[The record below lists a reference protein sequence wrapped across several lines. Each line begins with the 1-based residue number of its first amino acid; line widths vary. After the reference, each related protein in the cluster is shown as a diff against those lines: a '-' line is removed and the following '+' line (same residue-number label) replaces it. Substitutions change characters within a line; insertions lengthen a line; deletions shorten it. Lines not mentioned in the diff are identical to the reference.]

1 MDINRSLLHNK
12 FMFKPSKEEFKNLA
26 KEYNM
31 VPVYAEIV
39 ADIDTPVSAF
49 MKLGESDNSFL
60 LESIEGAERWARYSF
75 IGHDPYMVIECKD
88 KKATIEKN
96 GKTTTEKGDPFDV
109 LKRHLSDI
117 TTAELPDLPSFQGGA
132 VGFFSYDTVRNIEE
146 IPKAAKEDI
155 VYPEGIFMFTDTI
168 LIFDHLKHKIKVVAN
183 AKIEGD
189 TDKVY
194 EEAKKKIEKI
204 ITKMNKLQPA
214 KALSEPQ
221 NPPADVESN
230 ISKEDFIKNV
240 EKAKEYIKAGDIIQ
254 VVLSQRYKTSLKGK
268 DPFDIYRVLRTINPS
283 PYMYYITF
291 KDIKLIGSSP
301 EALVKVQEGVLTTRP
316 IAGTRR
322 RGLDEAEDLILEEEM
337 KSSEKEKAEHLML
350 LDLGRN
356 DLGRVSEVGTVTVDE
371 FMNVEKYSHV
381 MHMVS
386 SVTAYLAEGKDA
398 FDALKAVFPAGTVS
412 GAPKI
417 RAMEIIDELET
428 TLRGPYAGAVGYF
441 GFNGDL
447 DSAIAIRTIVVKDD
461 KAYVQAGAGIVYDS
475 EAELEYKECQ
485 NKARALLKALG
496 D

>member
-1 MDINRSLLHNK
+1 
-12 FMFKPSKEEFKNLA
+12 
-26 KEYNM
+26 
-31 VPVYAEIV
+31 
-39 ADIDTPVSAF
+39 
-49 MKLGESDNSFL
+49 
-60 LESIEGAERWARYSF
+60 
-75 IGHDPYMVIECKD
+75 
-88 KKATIEKN
+88 
-96 GKTTTEKGDPFDV
+96 
-109 LKRHLSDI
+109 
-117 TTAELPDLPSFQGGA
+117 
-132 VGFFSYDTVRNIEE
+132 
-146 IPKAAKEDI
+146 
-155 VYPEGIFMFTDTI
+155 TI

-183 AKIEGD
+183 AKIEDD

-204 ITKMNKLQPA
+204 ISKMNKLQPA

-221 NPPADVESN
+221 EPPADVESN

-337 KSSEKEKAEHLML
+337 KNSEKEKAEHLML

-356 DLGRVSEVGTVTVDE
+356 DLGRVSEVGTVAVDE

-386 SVTAYLAEGKDA
+386 SVTGSLAEGKDA

>member
-1 MDINRSLLHNK
+1 MAINRSLLHNK
-12 FMFKPSKEEFKNLA
+12 FMFKPPKEEFKNLA

-96 GKTTTEKGDPFDV
+96 GKTTIEEGDPFDV

-117 TTAELPDLPSFQGGA
+117 STAELPDLPSFQGGA

-155 VYPEGIFMFTDTI
+155 AYPEGIFMFTDTI

-221 NPPADVESN
+221 DPPADVESN

-254 VVLSQRYKTSLKGK
+254 VVLSQRYRTSLKGK
-268 DPFDIYRVLRTINPS
+268 DPFDIYRLLRTINP
-283 PYMYYITF
+283 
-291 KDIKLIGSSP
+291 
-301 EALVKVQEGVLTTRP
+301 
-316 IAGTRR
+316 
-322 RGLDEAEDLILEEEM
+322 
-337 KSSEKEKAEHLML
+337 
-350 LDLGRN
+350 
-356 DLGRVSEVGTVTVDE
+356 
-371 FMNVEKYSHV
+371 
-381 MHMVS
+381 
-386 SVTAYLAEGKDA
+386 
-398 FDALKAVFPAGTVS
+398 
-412 GAPKI
+412 
-417 RAMEIIDELET
+417 
-428 TLRGPYAGAVGYF
+428 
-441 GFNGDL
+441 
-447 DSAIAIRTIVVKDD
+447 
-461 KAYVQAGAGIVYDS
+461 
-475 EAELEYKECQ
+475 
-485 NKARALLKALG
+485 
-496 D
+496 